1 MKRTISTLITVA
13 TLSLALAAG
22 AANAMGDELEQL
34 NRALKNELTQL
45 GLPTDHLQDLTLA
58 DISAIRGM
66 LNSEDGMGKVQG
78 IKKILD
84 KYDN

>member
-1 MKRTISTLITVA
+1 MKRTFTTIMTVA

-22 AANAMGDELEQL
+22 SANAMGDELDQL
-34 NRALKNELTQL
+34 TRALKNELTQL

-58 DISAIRGM
+58 DISAIQGM

-78 IKKILD
+78 IKRILD
-84 KYDN
+84 KYEN